1 MFDQTKH
8 DALKLTDSREYWRP
22 MRYPDLYAMAED
34 HRKMNWT
41 KEEVRTLNE
50 DISDFKTKLTDLE
63 RKPLEAMLLYF
74 TQVDTDVGASYVSE
88 LMPLYSQPEMNYWW
102 AQVIQRE
109 ATHVD
114 NYALLPEQFGIAD
127 TEYPL
132 MLELEHIKEQRLFIQ
147 AKCLSGGFWDR
158 IATLTKHIVCEG
170 IGIYGIFLMLIN
182 YQRFGLMKCLG
193 QEIVSWSA
201 RDENDHVR
209 GLTWFVKQELQENPE
224 AMTDPMREAI
234 RQMFRVGVDNA
245 EELTKFFF
253 SLGEIRDLTVEE
265 VVMTLKQI
273 ANIRAEDMDCGLG
286 ILYPEVVDLPL
297 LPQVG
302 LLFTGSEL
310 ANFFETSNTA
320 YGFYSGEW
328 EYPTHEVVPDFEM
341 MERIANG

>member
-1 MFDQTKH
+1 MFNKSKH
-8 DALKLTDSREYWRP
+8 DQLKLTDQREYWKP
-22 MRYPDLYAMAED
+22 FRYPELYEMAEA

-50 DISDFKTKLTDLE
+50 DISDFKTKLTEFE

-88 LMPLYSQPEMNYWW
+88 LMPLYNQPEMNYWW

-114 NYALLPEQFGIAD
+114 NYALLPEQLGIPD
-127 TEYPL
+127 TEYPR
-132 MLELEHIKEQRLFIQ
+132 MLQLEKIKEQRLFIQ
-147 AKCLSGGFWDR
+147 AKKQSGEFWER
-158 IATLTKHIVCEG
+158 ISTLTKHIVCEG
-170 IGIYGIFLMLIN
+170 IGIYGIFLLLIN
-182 YQRFGLMKCLG
+182 YQRFGIMKSLG
-193 QEIVSWSA
+193 QETVSWSA

-209 GLTWFVKQELQENPE
+209 GLTWFVKKEVEENPE
-224 AMTDPMREAI
+224 AMTEPMREAI
-234 RQMFRVGVDNA
+234 RSMFYVGVDNA
-245 EELTKFFF
+245 EELIKFFY
-253 SLGEIRDLTVEE
+253 SLGEIKDLTVDE

-273 ANIRAEDMDCGLG
+273 ANIRAEHMDCGLG
-286 ILYPEVVDLPL
+286 VLYPEVVDLPL

-320 YGFYSGEW
+320 YGFYSGDW
-328 EYPTHEVVPDFEM
+328 EYPTEPIIPDYKMAEVLL
-341 MERIANG
+341 NG